1 MLVQL
6 GVTNGKSSPIGE
18 ELFPFEVACETSSLP
33 LFYLDCWKVEEQ
45 EPHL

>member
-6 GVTNGKSSPIGE
+6 EVTNGKSSIGE
-18 ELFPFEVACETSSLP
+18 EPFPLEVACETSSLP